1 MNQEKYT
8 RNSTETHSY
17 NVNVASDVGVNSAV
31 LFSNILHWVRVNRAN
46 GRNHRDGKFWTYNSC
61 KAWAELFPEF
71 SEVQVK
77 HALKKL
83 KDKGYIVTGDYNEN
97 RYDHTLWY
105 SLSDEAEALFL
116 DAQSNSEK
124 NSIDQTNLSNREVK
138 KRQSTNTDINTDKK
152 PDINSLGL
160 HPEEEEKEKVS
171 KEELNRLVDAYHDL
185 CPKMSKLRKL
195 SDKRASSLRARLKE
209 YSEEEVKTVF
219 ELAGKS
225 AFLNGSNNRGWKAD
239 FDWLLNPNNFLKVIE
254 GRYQV
259 SDQITPTIGSIR
271 QETRTLEKPEDLFG

>member
-1 MNQEKYT
+1 MNHEKYT
-8 RNSTETHSY
+8 TT
-17 NVNVASDVGVNSAV
+17 
-31 LFSNILHWVRVNRAN
+31 
-46 GRNHRDGKFWTYNSC
+46 RDGFVLLARWMRTD
-61 KAWAELFPEF
+61 LD
-71 SEVQVK
+71 
-77 HALKKL
+77 L
-83 KDKGYIVTGDYNEN
+83 KDKHLIVFGLIYGFSQDGESEFYG
-97 RYDHTLWY
+97 
-105 SLSDEAEALFL
+105 SLSYIADWVGANPSTIRRVLKELTASGLIRRREQIVNGVMFVRYSADLEKIAE
-116 DAQSNSEK
+116 
-124 NSIDQTNLSNREVK
+124 IR
-138 KRQSTNTDINTDKK
+138 
-152 PDINSLGL
+152 G
-160 HPEEEEKEKVS
+160 S
-171 KEELNRLVDAYHDL
+171 KETTPPCKMLVPPFQNESTPLANCEYPPSKMQPNNKEENKLENKEESNGYLLRLVDAYHDL